1 MKWLFFVAMPFVF
14 VVCSDQQAGLVS
26 DDLIPARIAD
36 VIDYG
41 DDGVAVAAQG
51 PGFAAGVDCY
61 RSLRGMGVNGG
72 DAGWGFSAAAFV

>member
-41 DDGVAVAAQG
+41 DDGVAV
-51 PGFAAGVDCY
+51 V
-61 RSLRGMGVNGG
+61 LRGQDSPPVSIVIGHCE
-72 DAGWGFSAAAFV
+72 ARA